1 MDAIA
6 LGKLRFRSHDSADVD
21 ASRRRVQQWVEA
33 RGLVGSRE
41 ALDWY
46 CAWDTATFVGY
57 SYPHAKAGDGMD
69 LVGRLMAV
77 SILLDDQ
84 IDESP
89 SAAACIGAVQP
100 FLEIVRGGGGLVP
113 RQGGPLHHAFAELLR
128 ESRARASETWWR
140 RAAIHWEASLIAVVH
155 ETVNRKQ
162 RGGPPPHDLFLKLRR
177 GSGFMGPF
185 LDILEPAASFE
196 PAALAYYS
204 PHMLLMRQLTVDLGN
219 FINDVFSVDKEL
231 ARGQHDNIV
240 LVLQA
245 EAGLPLEE
253 ARRRAR
259 ELIHAHACRFG
270 ELRAELPEV
279 CAHLGLAASEVEDAV
294 RYGDALEMWITGS
307 EAWGRTSRRYLEA
320 LEQRPATG
328 PWAHENLLEA
338 HDGKRLPA
346 SPDGT

>member
-1 MDAIA
+1 MDAID
-6 LGKLRFRSHDSADVD
+6 LGKMRLRSHDSADID
-21 ASRRRVQQWVEA
+21 ASRRRVQQWVEDRELA
-33 RGLVGSRE
+33 GSRE

-57 SYPHAKAGDGMD
+57 SYPHATAGDGMD

-77 SILLDDQ
+77 AILLDDQ
-84 IDESP
+84 LDESP
-89 SAAACIGAVQP
+89 SAAACIGAVHP
-100 FLEIVRGGGGLVP
+100 FLEIVRSGGATMP
-113 RQGGPLHHAFAELLR
+113 RKGGPLHHAFAELIR

-140 RAAIHWEASLIAVVH
+140 RAATNWEASLIAVVH
-155 ETVNRKQ
+155 ETVDRKL
-162 RGGPPPHDLFLKLRR
+162 RGGPPPHDLFLHLRR

-204 PHMLLMRQLTVDLGN
+204 PHLLLMRQLTVDIGS

-245 EAGLPLEE
+245 QAEMPPEE
-253 ARRRAR
+253 AKRRAR
-259 ELIHAHACRFG
+259 GIIHAHACRFVD
-270 ELRAELPEV
+270 LRAELPRI
-279 CAHLGLAASEVEDAV
+279 CAHLGLTASEVEDV
-294 RYGDALEMWITGS
+294 ERYGDALEMWITGS
-307 EAWGRTSRRYLEA
+307 ECWGRTSRRYLEA

-328 PWAHENLLEA
+328 PWAHENLLGA
-338 HDGKRLPA
+338 HDGKLLPA
-346 SPDGT
+346 SLDRT